1 MTRNDNRP
9 LSPHLQVYKL
19 PLTAYVSIGH
29 RAAGVVNSVAL
40 VLLILVIASAAGK
53 PTDSSTILWL
63 LNSWLG
69 LLALFVFTFTMYYHM
84 CNGIRHLFW
93 DVGAG
98 FELETANKTAKVT
111 IAVAGVLTLITWII
125 ASAS

>member
-1 MTRNDNRP
+1 M
-9 LSPHLQVYKL
+9 SPHLQVYKL
-19 PLTAYVSIGH
+19 PLSAYVSIGN
-29 RAAGVVNSVAL
+29 RVAGVINSFAL
-40 VLLILVIASAAGK
+40 FMLVLVIASAAGT

-69 LLALFVFTFTMYYHM
+69 MLALFVFTFTLYFHM

-93 DVGAG
+93 DVGVG
-98 FELETANKTAKVT
+98 FELETVDKTAKVS

>member
-1 MTRNDNRP
+1 MAWNDKRP
-9 LSPHLQVYKL
+9 MSPHLQVYKL
-19 PLTAYVSIGH
+19 PLTAYVSIGN
-29 RAAGVVNSVAL
+29 RVAGVVNSFAL
-40 VLLILVIASAAGK
+40 FLLVLVIASAAGT

-69 LLALFVFTFTMYYHM
+69 MLALFVFTFTLYFHM

-93 DVGAG
+93 DMGAG
-98 FELETANKTAKVT
+98 FEVETADKTAKVS